1 MRLQCGWP
9 NAECGWKENEI
20 PQSAI
25 RIPKGKGGK
34 EVTLFT
40 KEGCEKC
47 EYVKKSVDLKKLGV
61 AVEILGPDNPDS
73 LAHLAWHELVNSA
86 ETQLP
91 ILVLDDSSSMTGAIR
106 IKNYLKAVS
115 HQRSAGSK
123 SKRS

>member
-1 MRLQCGWP
+1 M
-9 NAECGWKENEI
+9 
-20 PQSAI
+20 
-25 RIPKGKGGK
+25 
-34 EVTLFT
+34 TLFT

-47 EYVKKSVDLKKLGV
+47 AYVKKSVDLKKLGV
-61 AVEILGPDNPDS
+61 AVEILNSDNADS